1 MTEPLSFHPR
11 LRVRTADFFPVDN
24 APAVRQLP
32 DGPGVGLR
40 WLTHCVLGSHLLMVA
55 WLTGPRGAQGFGLA
69 VADSDWTLLATHF
82 QPVELPGK
90 QPGEEPGAAPGAQ
103 SGDIERHGDIYAA
116 QLRCLHRDGQGLR
129 AMLAVEQ
136 RATRRYPG
144 AHGGG
149 VVLTSGVADWFRIEI
164 ALEADGRPRLNTRAV
179 PAHHEPFCN
188 SLHAAQF
195 PDGGHWLALR
205 DTLPETVS
213 EADAYLNTHRRLHVA
228 ADRQGVPQAWRPI
241 EGAEGALPMDT
252 VLTGAMQARAYD
264 ETQVVTLLTMAG
276 ATRLCLLDLAEARL
290 TQAVAL
296 RIPKG
301 HWRVLAWRADAAGE
315 GGEFWLHASNDKLS
329 IRHRDSSLWRVTYG
343 AAAGRGKKRS
353 SPGLPVLAER
363 ITEDRLVA
371 GAVAMDYADFTLL
384 LWQHGQ
390 GIKNVEPMRCAVH
403 PLAGPLQ
410 ETTAWDCARLADSL
424 PQAPAREVMAFGRT
438 MQRPAEPS
446 LPARGFDFAGQRVLV
461 FDECSAPAGFPDSA
475 LLGTVE
481 PAVRSASARA

>member
-1 MTEPLSFHPR
+1 MPGWSLNHAMEPMTEPLSFHPR
-11 LRVRTADFFPVDN
+11 LRLRTADFLPLGA

-40 WLTHCVLGSHLLMVA
+40 WLTHCVLGRHLLMVA
-55 WLTGPRGAQGFGLA
+55 WLSGPHGAQGFGLA
-69 VADSDWTLLATHF
+69 LADSDWTLRATHF
-82 QPVELPGK
+82 QPVALPDG
-90 QPGEEPGAAPGAQ
+90 QAGGV
-103 SGDIERHGDIYAA
+103 ERHGDVYAA
-116 QLRCLHRDGQGLR
+116 QLHCLHQDAQGMR

-136 RATRRYPG
+136 RATRHYLG

-149 VVLTSGVADWFRIEI
+149 IVLTSGVADWFEIEV
-164 ALEADGRPRLNTRAV
+164 AVDADGTPRLRTHAT
-179 PAHHEPFCN
+179 PMHHEPFCN

-195 PDGGHWLALR
+195 PGGGRWLALR
-205 DTLPETVS
+205 DALPESVS
-213 EADAYLNTHRRLHVA
+213 EADAYLNVHRRLHVA
-228 ADRQGVPQAWRPI
+228 DDLQGVPQAWRPI
-241 EGAEGALPMDT
+241 QGAEGALPVDT

-264 ETQVVTLLTMAG
+264 ETQVATLLTMAG
-276 ATRLCLLDLAEARL
+276 STRLCLLDLAEARL

-301 HWRVLAWRADAAGE
+301 HWRVLAWRAGAGGE

-329 IRHRDSSLWRVTYG
+329 ARHRDSSLWRVAYG

-353 SPGLPVLAER
+353 SSGLPVLAER
-363 ITEDRLVA
+363 LTEDRLVS
-371 GAVAMDYADFTLL
+371 GAAAMDYADLTLL

-390 GIKNVEPMRCAVH
+390 GIKNVEPMRCVAH
-403 PLAGPLQ
+403 PLTGASQDPPV
-410 ETTAWDCARLADSL
+410 WDCARLAESL
-424 PQAPAREVMAFGRT
+424 PQAPARAVMAFGRT
-438 MQRPAEPS
+438 MQRPAEPL

-481 PAVRSASARA
+481 PAVKGESAQP